1 MLTFLSCSSP
11 QDYRWHWTSFLCGAS
26 VSLYVYLYALY
37 YYFLKT
43 KMSGTFQTAFYFGY
57 MALFALALGVMCG
70 TCQRGSVCFCPL

>member
-43 KMSGTFQTAFYFGY
+43 KMSGTCQTAFYFGY

-70 TCQRGSVCFCPL
+70 TCQRGSVCFFPL